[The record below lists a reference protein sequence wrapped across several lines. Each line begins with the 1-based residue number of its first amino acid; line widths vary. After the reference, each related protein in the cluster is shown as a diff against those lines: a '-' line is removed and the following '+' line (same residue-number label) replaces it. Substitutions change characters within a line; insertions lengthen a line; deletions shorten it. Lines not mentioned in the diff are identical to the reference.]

1 MRRSIS
7 DERAALSLPGMPAVA
22 GARTRA
28 GTFALAFGVLLA
40 GGLLASPAGAQWIGT
55 PGGTGEAAATAP
67 TIAPTA
73 APAPTSVAVPAAT
86 PAPAVAPSEPSM
98 SGGMPG
104 AVPDGFAGGFA
115 PAPGGMAPAPQAG
128 PNSADVADCQSNVTK
143 LRDDLESRN
152 DTLRKAAD
160 KKVPPSELCPLF
172 RNFVTAQQ
180 KFYNYLNTNKTKCGV
195 PGEVLTGLKKN
206 SGQVAGIRDKVCK
219 AAQLEKSGGG
229 GPPPQGALS
238 SGLGL
243 SSGLPP
249 TGTAKGGVFDTLAG
263 DALR

>member
-28 GTFALAFGVLLA
+28 GAFALAFGVLLV

-67 TIAPTA
+67 PEL
-73 APAPTSVAVPAAT
+73 PAPTSVAVPAA
-86 PAPAVAPSEPSM
+86 PPAVAPAAPSM
-98 SGGMPG
+98 SG

-115 PAPGGMAPAPQAG
+115 PAPGGMAPTPQTG
-128 PNSADVADCQSNVTK
+128 PNAADVADCQSNVTK

-152 DTLRKAAD
+152 ETLRKAAD

-172 RNFVTAQQ
+172 RNFVSAQQ

-229 GPPPQGALS
+229 GGPPPQGALS